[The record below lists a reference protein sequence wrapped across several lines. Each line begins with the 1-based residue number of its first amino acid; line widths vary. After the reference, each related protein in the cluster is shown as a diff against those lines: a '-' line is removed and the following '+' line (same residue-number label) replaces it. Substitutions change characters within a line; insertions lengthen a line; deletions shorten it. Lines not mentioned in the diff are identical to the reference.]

1 MVILMQLY
9 AICVRVM
16 ITFICIVYYIGWLHR
31 FAIFILNI
39 IIDIVHMTIE
49 RYRSLFSLP

>member
-16 ITFICIVYYIGWLHR
+16 INFICIVYYIGWLHR